1 MTGAALVH
9 VVVRGL
15 PVDVH
20 SRTQQHYDALQR
32 ELAFVQAAE
41 DPGAAPAR
49 LQALSEETNLRFGAY
64 TEGQRAALAD
74 AIASGTPTID
84 LDYDVPLEVAQ
95 VCEEMLGIL
104 DELDAFCRKGDLL
117 TMVAPA
123 EVVAYREWLLGEF
136 VRQLRDGLPPRPWQ
150 PPAVTGDAAAT
161 PPTQAGTPA
170 VVAFDGDLDLE
181 TAPQLR
187 QQLLELLDRGRS
199 DLVVDLAGCSFLD
212 SAGLSLLLSTA
223 RRCEEL
229 GGSLRVVNATGAVDQ
244 LLGYAG
250 VRDQL
255 TEG

>member
-1 MTGAALVH
+1 MAPRG
-9 VVVRGL
+9 VR
-15 PVDVH
+15 
-20 SRTQQHYDALQR
+20 
-32 ELAFVQAAE
+32 
-41 DPGAAPAR
+41 
-49 LQALSEETNLRFGAY
+49 
-64 TEGQRAALAD
+64 
-74 AIASGTPTID
+74 
-84 LDYDVPLEVAQ
+84 
-95 VCEEMLGIL
+95 
-104 DELDAFCRKGDLL
+104 
-117 TMVAPA
+117 
-123 EVVAYREWLLGEF
+123 
-136 VRQLRDGLPPRPWQ
+136 
-150 PPAVTGDAAAT
+150 PPAARRPPPAPLAAAGGHGRRGGH
-161 PPTQAGTPA
+161 PADPAGTPA

-187 QQLLELLDRGRS
+187 QQLLELLDRGRV